1 MQPRVALIRP
11 ASPCDC
17 PDVACGGL
25 GQPITISIVNP
36 GFDERM
42 IEVVDNICRQV
53 VMSATLAAESSVRAH
68 VCTRGMNKGDV
79 TIRNTLTG
87 AQQRHADIIDDA
99 RLTAP

>member
-1 MQPRVALIRP
+1 MQSRVALMGLFLLAIAP
-11 ASPCDC
+11 MSHA
-17 PDVACGGL
+17 GGL
-25 GQPITISIVNP
+25 GHPITINVVNP

-87 AQQRHADIIDDA
+87 AQQRHADIIGDA

>member
-1 MQPRVALIRP
+1 MQPRAALMGLFLLATVP
-11 ASPCDC
+11 LPHAS
-17 PDVACGGL
+17 GL
-25 GQPITISIVNP
+25 GQPITVHIVNP

-53 VMSATLAAESSVRAH
+53 VVSATLAGESSVRAH
-68 VCTRGMNKGDV
+68 VCTRGMGKGDV

-87 AQQRHADIIDDA
+87 AQQRHADIIHDA

>member
-1 MQPRVALIRP
+1 MPSRVALIGLLLLAIAP
-11 ASPCDC
+11 VPHA
-17 PDVACGGL
+17 GGL
-25 GQPITISIVNP
+25 GQPITIQIVNP